1 MVQHKIYSGFE
12 DSLPFTVFC
21 SFRSD
26 IFFIIPSSRHHIAFL
41 RALRNGG
48 SKSQNTKQFGRK
60 FLGNPN
66 VQHLWKAFRKSFSR
80 IRHRLVFGI

>member
-41 RALRNGG
+41 RALEDGG
-48 SKSQNTKQFGRK
+48 SIKSEHQ
-60 FLGNPN
+60 
-66 VQHLWKAFRKSFSR
+66 A
-80 IRHRLVFGI
+80 IR